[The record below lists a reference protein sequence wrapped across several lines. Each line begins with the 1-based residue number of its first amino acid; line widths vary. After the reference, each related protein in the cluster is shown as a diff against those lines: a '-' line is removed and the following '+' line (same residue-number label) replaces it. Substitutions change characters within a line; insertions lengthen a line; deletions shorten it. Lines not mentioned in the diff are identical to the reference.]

1 MENTDE
7 ELTNDR
13 TEEVEEELHLIDPN
27 DLIIIDDPDN
37 YKPTEE
43 MILAYAV
50 LLGYDPEKDPKELL
64 EIAEKY
70 LTCKIPD
77 NITRAFMRTD
87 YRILYIDMNTQEIT
101 LDSDLEIKAKE
112 EFEEYRKNPKP
123 KPPINNVINNTDE
136 ELKKKLEEQNDSL
149 RNSQENIQIIDEPEE
164 EEMKEEKKEEKK
176 EEDKNEEKN
185 NLIEDK
191 NKSKDKEESSSE
203 DFKKNIIN
211 NEFNNNIENKKEE
224 QKIEQEDDGFFDES
238 SKSSKDINDY
248 QKEIKSKKFVE
259 DIKEEKIIQKK
270 DDIINI
276 MDTSS
281 KKYKNLSKGK
291 YLNKDNSDED
301 IFNKN
306 KSKEKD
312 ETEEKKEYLEKTKK
326 NLEKYIDKLKKDYI
340 NKKNVFIE
348 KNSDRIYANLK
359 RKKTLE
365 MSEVNLDELDYYE
378 SSLKQKMEL
387 ELEKYKNNLILN
399 YESDYLNQT
408 PETDVQKYELKKK
421 KLESDIRIQKERNKN
436 KKDNEVNKNKNL
448 IEDKKNHF
456 EELTQTKKS
465 RLITKHKDDI
475 NKLQKEFQDNLEAY
489 IKDFRKNDLNNKNNN
504 DDESNELLKNNLK
517 ELEEEY
523 IKELNEQFEQE
534 KISISYQLEA
544 NLLKD
549 LEIFKN
555 QERIKKEQEI
565 KKINGKMDN
574 LGNEYFN
581 EKNLIKKQLDLQK
594 EKADS
599 IINEKIKNINS
610 FFSEIKKK
618 FLNRLSE
625 EMKQVNKIIKNNYRS
640 EDDEIK
646 VEEQL
651 IDKFVVNNSKLNEVK
666 SMYDLTEKDYNEIKM
681 KIEYISRAI
690 SDINKLLIEKGSNNF
705 FEFNL
710 EDKNKNKDDLLVN
723 EMILTIQDKFDEF
736 KNNNKDNINNKLYPF
751 LEEEI
756 NDLMENIRKS
766 KENNIRR
773 NNNYYFSKNGKPNN
787 NIFND
792 YNFEKSYPQ
801 MFNNDFNS
809 SNKFRKSTKK
819 SFSTDKSYKNYYN
832 NNIMNNSIEENGSSI
847 TRNNMSENNMELSQE
862 MLNNFPEDL
871 LYLYDK
877 IISFIKE
884 ESSQIE
890 KDKQSLKSDENINNT
905 LRNLKDS
912 DNFKSYQKDLNF
924 IFSQEQRNSRNKK
937 ANIESKIKLF
947 ERIKSFW
954 EETIYYIYNHYSSPD
969 TIKKKLNTFIQHIN
983 DYKSLHHSN
992 QKNTFDNKM
1001 YNISFSG
1008 MNNLGEKK
1016 NFNLFNCSDKNN
1028 LRYEGN
1034 NYRNSPF
1041 DRYYI

>member
-1 MENTDE
+1 
-7 ELTNDR
+7 
-13 TEEVEEELHLIDPN
+13 
-27 DLIIIDDPDN
+27 
-37 YKPTEE
+37 
-43 MILAYAV
+43 
-50 LLGYDPEKDPKELL
+50 
-64 EIAEKY
+64 
-70 LTCKIPD
+70 
-77 NITRAFMRTD
+77 
-87 YRILYIDMNTQEIT
+87 
-101 LDSDLEIKAKE
+101 
-112 EFEEYRKNPKP
+112 
-123 KPPINNVINNTDE
+123 
-136 ELKKKLEEQNDSL
+136 
-149 RNSQENIQIIDEPEE
+149 
-164 EEMKEEKKEEKK
+164 
-176 EEDKNEEKN
+176 
-185 NLIEDK
+185 
-191 NKSKDKEESSSE
+191 
-203 DFKKNIIN
+203 
-211 NEFNNNIENKKEE
+211 
-224 QKIEQEDDGFFDES
+224 
-238 SKSSKDINDY
+238 
-248 QKEIKSKKFVE
+248 
-259 DIKEEKIIQKK
+259 
-270 DDIINI
+270 
-276 MDTSS
+276 
-281 KKYKNLSKGK
+281 
-291 YLNKDNSDED
+291 
-301 IFNKN
+301 
-306 KSKEKD
+306 
-312 ETEEKKEYLEKTKK
+312 
-326 NLEKYIDKLKKDYI
+326 
-340 NKKNVFIE
+340 
-348 KNSDRIYANLK
+348 
-359 RKKTLE
+359 

-399 YESDYLNQT
+399 YENDYLNQT

-465 RLITKHKDDI
+465 RLITKYKNDI

-549 LEIFKN
+549 LETFKN

-736 KNNNKDNINNKLYPF
+736 KNNNKDNINNKLYPI

-773 NNNYYFSKNGKPNN
+773 NNNYYFSRTSKQNN

-832 NNIMNNSIEENGSSI
+832 NNIMNNSNEENGSSI

-992 QKNTFDNKM
+992 QKNIFDNKM

>member
-1 MENTDE
+1 
-7 ELTNDR
+7 
-13 TEEVEEELHLIDPN
+13 
-27 DLIIIDDPDN
+27 
-37 YKPTEE
+37 
-43 MILAYAV
+43 
-50 LLGYDPEKDPKELL
+50 
-64 EIAEKY
+64 
-70 LTCKIPD
+70 
-77 NITRAFMRTD
+77 
-87 YRILYIDMNTQEIT
+87 
-101 LDSDLEIKAKE
+101 
-112 EFEEYRKNPKP
+112 
-123 KPPINNVINNTDE
+123 
-136 ELKKKLEEQNDSL
+136 
-149 RNSQENIQIIDEPEE
+149 
-164 EEMKEEKKEEKK
+164 
-176 EEDKNEEKN
+176 
-185 NLIEDK
+185 
-191 NKSKDKEESSSE
+191 
-203 DFKKNIIN
+203 
-211 NEFNNNIENKKEE
+211 
-224 QKIEQEDDGFFDES
+224 
-238 SKSSKDINDY
+238 
-248 QKEIKSKKFVE
+248 
-259 DIKEEKIIQKK
+259 
-270 DDIINI
+270 
-276 MDTSS
+276 
-281 KKYKNLSKGK
+281 
-291 YLNKDNSDED
+291 
-301 IFNKN
+301 
-306 KSKEKD
+306 
-312 ETEEKKEYLEKTKK
+312 
-326 NLEKYIDKLKKDYI
+326 
-340 NKKNVFIE
+340 
-348 KNSDRIYANLK
+348 
-359 RKKTLE
+359 

-408 PETDVQKYELKKK
+408 PETDVHKYELKKK

-436 KKDNEVNKNKNL
+436 KKNNEVNKNKNL

-465 RLITKHKDDI
+465 RLITQHKNDI

-549 LEIFKN
+549 LETFKN

-736 KNNNKDNINNKLYPF
+736 KNNNKDNINNKLYPI

-756 NDLMENIRKS
+756 NDLMDNIRKS

-773 NNNYYFSKNGKPNN
+773 
-787 NIFND
+787 I
-792 YNFEKSYPQ
+792 
-801 MFNNDFNS
+801 
-809 SNKFRKSTKK
+809 
-819 SFSTDKSYKNYYN
+819 
-832 NNIMNNSIEENGSSI
+832 
-847 TRNNMSENNMELSQE
+847 
-862 MLNNFPEDL
+862 
-871 LYLYDK
+871 
-877 IISFIKE
+877 IISQKMVN
-884 ESSQIE
+884 QIIIYLMIITLKKVIHKCSIMILMLLINSE
-890 KDKQSLKSDENINNT
+890 KV
-905 LRNLKDS
+905 
-912 DNFKSYQKDLNF
+912 
-924 IFSQEQRNSRNKK
+924 
-937 ANIESKIKLF
+937 
-947 ERIKSFW
+947 
-954 EETIYYIYNHYSSPD
+954 
-969 TIKKKLNTFIQHIN
+969 
-983 DYKSLHHSN
+983 
-992 QKNTFDNKM
+992 QKN
-1001 YNISFSG
+1001 
-1008 MNNLGEKK
+1008 
-1016 NFNLFNCSDKNN
+1016 LFLLTKVI
-1028 LRYEGN
+1028 R
-1034 NYRNSPF
+1034 
-1041 DRYYI
+1041 IIIIII